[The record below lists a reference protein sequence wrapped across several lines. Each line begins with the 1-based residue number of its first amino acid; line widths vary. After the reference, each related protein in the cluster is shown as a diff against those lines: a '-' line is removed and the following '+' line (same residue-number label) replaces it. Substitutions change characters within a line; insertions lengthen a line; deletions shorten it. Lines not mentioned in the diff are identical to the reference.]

1 MFAVTLA
8 LIAATLPVPHG
19 RTLTVGPGGQY
30 ATPQAAANAA
40 QRGDTVEIAQGTY
53 GNGLTV
59 KRDGITF
66 RGNGNVT
73 IKPKLTINADD
84 LTFENLTFQGSDRF
98 GAYADGR
105 RNLTFR
111 NFTIS
116 DSQDGGLVL
125 LNTSSVLIDGCEI
138 KGTNARG
145 TKADHEAMSI
155 ADGSRDVEVRN
166 CHVHDNGEEGI
177 DVKYTA
183 NARVK
188 VHDNIVRNN
197 RGPNIYVDSS
207 THVEVYN
214 NITSG
219 TKNET
224 KSGIALAVE
233 DWSESRVLDNVKVYN
248 NISYGNAQ
256 AGLSIWVQSSGT
268 VSNVQIINNTFY
280 DNKKG
285 SISFDGDK
293 YAGANILRNNI
304 FERQTGHEAFTA
316 DHNLVGAPDARAI
329 DAGSADLAPAFDI
342 EGHPR
347 PRGNGY
353 DIGAHER

>member
-8 LIAATLPVPHG
+8 LIAATLPAPQG
-19 RTLTVGPGGQY
+19 RTLTVGPGAQY
-30 ATPQAAANAA
+30 ATPQAAADAA
-40 QRGDTVEIAQGTY
+40 RPGDTVEIAPGTY

-59 KRDGITF
+59 KRGGITF

-73 IKPKLTINADD
+73 IKPKLTINAND

-105 RNLTFR
+105 SNLTFR
-111 NFTIS
+111 NFGVS
-116 DSQDGGLVL
+116 GSQDGGLVL
-125 LNTSSVLIDGCEI
+125 LNTSNVLIDGCEI

-145 TKADHEAMSI
+145 TKADHEAMTI
-155 ADGSRDVEVRN
+155 ADGSRDVDVKN

-177 DVKYTA
+177 DVKYTE

-188 VHDNIVRNN
+188 IHDNIVRNN
-197 RGPNIYVDSS
+197 RGPNIYVDSA

-214 NITSG
+214 NISSG

-233 DWSESRVLDNVKVYN
+233 DWSDTRLLDNVKVYN

-280 DNKKG
+280 GNKKG
-285 SISFDGDK
+285 SISFDGDE

-304 FERQTGHEAFTA
+304 FERQTGHEAFKA
-316 DHNLVGAPDARAI
+316 DHNFVGEPGPRTI
-329 DAGSADLAPAFDI
+329 DAGSAEDAPAFDI
-342 EGHPR
+342 EGNPR
-347 PRGNGY
+347 PRGKAH